1 MSQSIKIMKNS
12 LAILV
17 GRIYHALLSLVA
29 VGLIARYLKVERFGD
44 YAFILAICTVFMVIT
59 DMGIHRIGIR
69 EMSRD
74 LSRAND
80 IFWASSF
87 AKAILSILT
96 FLGIALTINIMSSD
110 KEVIHAT
117 YICAVAVIVF
127 FLGDIFLANYIAF
140 ERMGYAALSHFIEG
154 TAYLFFVA
162 LFIHLNY
169 GLNGIFW
176 ALLFSYVAR
185 ISFGFIVTYKNFFK
199 LQFSLNLPLAY
210 YLIKEGFPIGLNR
223 ILQKASVRIDT
234 ILIKLMRS
242 RAEVGIYHGPYR
254 IILTLVL
261 VPQSITEA
269 IFPMISRLAV
279 ESKDAVSQ
287 VLERSFKF
295 MLIMVIPLAMVMIS
309 FSSMI
314 INIVLGKEFVKS
326 IPVLQIFSIVWGI
339 MFFNELFTKFL
350 SASNRQALATKA
362 MAICLGINVILDVI
376 LIYFYGYFGAV
387 IATLFAELSL
397 SISAYLFISKTM
409 GVISWKRILPKPL
422 LSAIPTVI
430 AVSFLNLLS
439 PFIAVPV
446 GIGIFYLCLF
456 LLGAFEQNEIE
467 LFREIFHKMIGY
479 LDLKTY
485 QKRASR

>member
-1 MSQSIKIMKNS
+1 MNQSIKIMKNS
-12 LAILV
+12 LAILA
-17 GRIYHALLSLVA
+17 GRIYHALLNLVA
-29 VGLIARYLKVERFGD
+29 VGLIARYLKVEKFGD
-44 YAFILAICTVFMVIT
+44 YAFILAVCTVFMVIT

-87 AKAILSILT
+87 AKAILSLLT
-96 FLGIALTINIMSSD
+96 FIGIVLTINIMCND
-110 KEVIHAT
+110 KEVIYAT
-117 YICAVAVIVF
+117 YICAIAVIVF

-140 ERMGYAALSHFIEG
+140 EKMGYAALSHFVEG
-154 TAYLFFVA
+154 TSYLLFVT
-162 LFIHLNY
+162 LFIHLDY

-176 ALLFSYVAR
+176 ALLFSYIAR
-185 ISFGFIVTYKNFFK
+185 ICFGIIVTQKNFFK
-199 LQFSLNLPLAY
+199 LRFDLNHSLAY
-210 YLIKEGFPIGLNR
+210 YLVKEGFPIGINR

-234 ILIKLMRS
+234 ILIKLIRS

-269 IFPMISRLAV
+269 IFPMVSRLAV

-287 VLERSFKF
+287 VLEKSFKF
-295 MLIMVIPLAMVMIS
+295 MLIMVIPLVMVMIS
-309 FSSMI
+309 FSDMI
-314 INIVLGKEFVKS
+314 IHVVLGKEFVKS
-326 IPVLQIFSIVWGI
+326 IPVLKMFSIVWGI

-350 SASNRQALATKA
+350 NASNRQVLATKA
-362 MAICLGINVILDVI
+362 MAFCLGINVILDII

-387 IATLFAELSL
+387 IATLLAELSL

-409 GVISWKRILPKPL
+409 CVISWRRVLPKPL
-422 LSAIPTVI
+422 LSAIPMVI
-430 AVSFLNLLS
+430 VVSFLNHIS
-439 PFIAVPV
+439 PFLSASV
-446 GIGIFYLCLF
+446 GVGTFFIFLF
-456 LLGAFEQNEIE
+456 LLKAFEQNEIE
-467 LFREIFHKMIGY
+467 LLREIFYKMLVC

>member
-12 LAILV
+12 VAILV
-17 GRIYHALLSLVA
+17 GRVYHALLNLVA
-29 VGLIARYLKVERFGD
+29 VGLIARYLKVEKFGD
-44 YAFILAICTVFMVIT
+44 YAFILAVCTVFMVIT

-87 AKAILSILT
+87 AKAMLSLLT
-96 FLGIALTINIMSSD
+96 FLGIALTINLMSND

-140 ERMGYAALSHFIEG
+140 ERMGYAALSHFVEG
-154 TAYLFFVA
+154 TTYLLFVA
-162 LFIHLNY
+162 LFIHLDL

-176 ALLFSYVAR
+176 ALLFSYIAR
-185 ISFGFIVTYKNFFK
+185 IIFGFVVTQKNFFN
-199 LQFSLNLPLAY
+199 LRFSLNPSMAY
-210 YLIKEGFPIGLNR
+210 YLVKEGFPIGINR

-269 IFPMISRLAV
+269 LFPMISRLAV

-295 MLIMVIPLAMVMIS
+295 MLIMVIPFSMVMIS
-309 FSSMI
+309 FSNMI
-314 INIVLGKEFVKS
+314 IHIVLGKEFVKA

-350 SASNRQALATKA
+350 SASNRQVLATKA

-376 LIYFYGYFGAV
+376 LIYFYGYLGAV

-409 GVISWKRILPKPL
+409 GVISWRRVLPRPL
-422 LSAIPTVI
+422 LSAIPMV
-430 AVSFLNLLS
+430 AVVSFLNHLS
-439 PFIAVPV
+439 PFISTPV
-446 GIGIFYLCLF
+446 GVSIFFLSLF
-456 LLGAFEQNEIE
+456 LFGAFEQNEIE
-467 LFREIFHKMIGY
+467 LFREILHKMFRY
-479 LDLKTY
+479 LDLKNY
-485 QKRASR
+485 QKRTSR